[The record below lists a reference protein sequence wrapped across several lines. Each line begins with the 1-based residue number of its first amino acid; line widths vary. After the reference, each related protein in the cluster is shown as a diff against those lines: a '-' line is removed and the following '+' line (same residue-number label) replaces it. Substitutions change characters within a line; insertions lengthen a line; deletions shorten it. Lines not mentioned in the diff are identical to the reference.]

1 MRTAIIKEVQ
11 ELSEH
16 EIELLLNDDN
26 FQNDVMEYVHE
37 IVSSYVD
44 DMLDYIKPY
53 LYDYKIT
60 PCEYSYMKVFS
71 SHEVD
76 FIYAVGRLSNDYM
89 LLDRDTFDILE
100 LAIGA
105 ANDYNNSEINSSDYY
120 DALDYMS
127 LYIKDLRNYLV
138 NEFVSI
144 LEYHDSFSKVCKKTD
159 YVYMYLENIQ
169 DKECLIDGDKVTL
182 I

>member
-1 MRTAIIKEVQ
+1 
-11 ELSEH
+11 
-16 EIELLLNDDN
+16 
-26 FQNDVMEYVHE
+26 MEYVHE

-44 DMLDYIKPY
+44 NMLNYVKPY

-60 PCEYSYMKVFS
+60 PYEYSYMKVFGS
-71 SHEVD
+71 NEVD

-89 LLDRDTFDILE
+89 LLDRDTFDILK

-138 NEFVSI
+138 NEFVSV
-144 LEYHDSFSKVCKKTD
+144 LEYYDSFEKVEKESD
-159 YVYMYLENIQ
+159 YVVLYLENIQ

>member
-1 MRTAIIKEVQ
+1 MRTAVIKEIQ
-11 ELSEH
+11 ELNEH

-26 FQNDVMEYVHE
+26 FQNDVMEYVSE
-37 IVSSYVD
+37 ILSLYVD

-53 LYDYKIT
+53 LYDYKVT
-60 PCEYSYMKVFS
+60 PCEYSYMKVLS
-71 SHEVD
+71 SNEVD
-76 FIYAVGRLSNDYM
+76 SIYAVGRLSNDYM
-89 LLDRDTFDILE
+89 LLDRGTFSTLE
-100 LAIGA
+100 LAIKA

-144 LEYHDSFSKVCKKTD
+144 LEYCDTFNKVCKKTD

-169 DKECLIDGDKVTL
+169 DKECLVDGNKIAL